1 MKHINRFFFLFIVSI
16 PLYSAQNAH
25 IENYFLT
32 ISENEKSEIENC
44 LKEEKQIQKE
54 CKISSLGND
63 SSYLLFGKK
72 FFHENEHRPL
82 FKPKL
87 FYPKRYQE
95 QGIEGFAIAKFD
107 ISEEGKVINSKI
119 IEGKCGNPRSPFTKF
134 TNCKGFN
141 IEVLRALKKFEY
153 EPAKFEE
160 KNIIV
165 KDVLHRFSFLMED
178 DELYIRKGKSR
189 QYNSVL
195 KAITKK
201 NFDKAID
208 LAESNLEFDYMF
220 MTLIANAKYQQ
231 GNYLDVVD
239 WSNKFKDMVL
249 NDQRDIPEDIM
260 IRSFMRL
267 ISSLF
272 NLQKY
277 EELVKLEPEFNNYIK
292 ERKRY
297 NELLA
302 MTNFYFGVSYIN
314 LGDIQKGAYYL
325 GLAAKNSNSKAES
338 DYIDTVI
345 DKISSYL

>member
-1 MKHINRFFFLFIVSI
+1 MSKIDLVNMSKITDYI
-16 PLYSAQNAH
+16 PLTLMSA
-25 IENYFLT
+25 
-32 ISENEKSEIENC
+32 KSSNWFKKSFFSSCTAVRNIDQSKEI
-44 LKEEKQIQKE
+44 
-54 CKISSLGND
+54 
-63 SSYLLFGKK
+63 F
-72 FFHENEHRPL
+72 
-82 FKPKL
+82 
-87 FYPKRYQE
+87 
-95 QGIEGFAIAKFD
+95 
-107 ISEEGKVINSKI
+107 SKI
-119 IEGKCGNPRSPFTKF
+119 
-134 TNCKGFN
+134 
-141 IEVLRALKKFEY
+141 L
-153 EPAKFEE
+153 
-160 KNIIV
+160 
-165 KDVLHRFSFLMED
+165 D
-178 DELYIRKGKSR
+178 DEISNKMPLDI
-189 QYNSVL
+189 
-195 KAITKK
+195 IEETKK
-201 NFDKAID
+201 NFDEAIE

>member
-1 MKHINRFFFLFIVSI
+1 
-16 PLYSAQNAH
+16 
-25 IENYFLT
+25 
-32 ISENEKSEIENC
+32 
-44 LKEEKQIQKE
+44 
-54 CKISSLGND
+54 
-63 SSYLLFGKK
+63 
-72 FFHENEHRPL
+72 
-82 FKPKL
+82 
-87 FYPKRYQE
+87 
-95 QGIEGFAIAKFD
+95 
-107 ISEEGKVINSKI
+107 
-119 IEGKCGNPRSPFTKF
+119 
-134 TNCKGFN
+134 
-141 IEVLRALKKFEY
+141 
-153 EPAKFEE
+153 
-160 KNIIV
+160 
-165 KDVLHRFSFLMED
+165 
-178 DELYIRKGKSR
+178 
-189 QYNSVL
+189 
-195 KAITKK
+195 
-201 NFDKAID
+201 
-208 LAESNLEFDYMF
+208 

>member
-1 MKHINRFFFLFIVSI
+1 
-16 PLYSAQNAH
+16 
-25 IENYFLT
+25 
-32 ISENEKSEIENC
+32 
-44 LKEEKQIQKE
+44 
-54 CKISSLGND
+54 
-63 SSYLLFGKK
+63 
-72 FFHENEHRPL
+72 
-82 FKPKL
+82 
-87 FYPKRYQE
+87 
-95 QGIEGFAIAKFD
+95 
-107 ISEEGKVINSKI
+107 
-119 IEGKCGNPRSPFTKF
+119 
-134 TNCKGFN
+134 
-141 IEVLRALKKFEY
+141 
-153 EPAKFEE
+153 
-160 KNIIV
+160 
-165 KDVLHRFSFLMED
+165 
-178 DELYIRKGKSR
+178 
-189 QYNSVL
+189 
-195 KAITKK
+195 
-201 NFDKAID
+201 
-208 LAESNLEFDYMF
+208 
-220 MTLIANAKYQQ
+220 
-231 GNYLDVVD
+231 
-239 WSNKFKDMVL
+239 MVL